1 MAIKN
6 FPNKAAYDAAA
17 KSTIE
22 SQVSMIETSREI
34 IVDGVNVV
42 TTEPTVGDALF
53 LDEQNNKVFVKGGDW
68 IQKAITPS
76 AWTWVG
82 TVFMREGRQVG
93 IVHKTGSDDLYCDVL
108 QYTLNTPTL
117 DGQEHTASI
126 GVRVTGG
133 TSAGYDSNT
142 TINYTYTAT
151 TLDEVCAALNAAI
164 EAAQAEL
171 KFTNTLWAFLA
182 DANDEPNTDSPTKI
196 IVQMDAWSSWQQ
208 NACAGMTFSVW
219 GDMPASTVYFKDNGL
234 STEYRGIMNFDSGYA
249 YWSTNGRTPS
259 ANELL
264 HVGGNTDPVKK
275 EAFDTSVYCAAIRAA
290 YGDYM
295 NYLKQEFGVMWPQKY
310 GTFALPDGKTLSDKY
325 ALKWAPTKAGGVK
338 YKFPAMYSCYNK
350 SFGVDGLDFGDWF
363 LPGCREGLHLM
374 SDETLDLITPTITKM
389 AGTAINNATSRWFAQ
404 RYYVNNARNF
414 HGPYGPLT
422 GTSVYYRY
430 RAQAVALL
438 TI

>member
-1 MAIKN
+1 MAIKS
-6 FPNKAAYDAAA
+6 FPNKTAYDAAT

-53 LDEQNNKVFVKGGDW
+53 LDEQNNKVFVRGGDW
-68 IQKAITPS
+68 LQKAIIPS

-93 IVHKTGSDDLYCDVL
+93 IVHKTGSDQKYCDVL
-108 QYTLNTPTL
+108 QYTLNAPTL

-133 TSAGYDSNT
+133 TSAGYGSNT

-151 TLDEVCAALNAAI
+151 TLAEVCAALNAAI

-182 DANDEPNTDSPTKI
+182 DTNDEPNTENPTKI
-196 IVQMDAWSSWQQ
+196 IVQMDTWDSWQQ
-208 NACAGMTFSVW
+208 TSCAGMTFSLW
-219 GDMPASTVYFKDNGL
+219 GDMPASTVYFKTNGL
-234 STEYRGIMNFDSGYA
+234 STEYRGIMNFERGYL

-259 ANELL
+259 ANEPL
-264 HVGGNTDPVKK
+264 HVGGNADPVKK
-275 EAFDTSVYCAAIRAA
+275 SAFDSSEYCTDIRAA
-290 YGDYM
+290 YGDYE
-295 NYLKQEFGVMWPQKY
+295 NYLRQEFGVMFPQKY

-325 ALKWAPTKAGGVK
+325 ALKWAPTKAGGTK
-338 YKFPAMYSCYNK
+338 YKFPAMYYAYN
-350 SFGVDGLDFGDWF
+350 STFGVDSLDFGDWF
-363 LPGCREGLHLM
+363 LPGCKEGIYLM
-374 SDETLDLITPTITKM
+374 KDETLALITPTITKM
-389 AGTAINNATSRWFAQ
+389 AGTAINNATTRWFAQ
-404 RYYVNNARNF
+404 RYDANSARSFSGTN
-414 HGPYGPLT
+414 GNLT
-422 GTSVYYRY
+422 SYRVPI
-430 RAQAVALL
+430 RNGAQAVTLL
-438 TI
+438 NI